1 MANKLQ
7 GQLSEG
13 GLASLLQYL
22 AHNRVSGCLELT
34 HQAVLGSPRGG
45 RIYLES
51 GQLVH
56 ALCADLAGVP
66 AVSNMLGWP
75 SGDFAFHSG
84 MPSPQRSIQ
93 GSLDALL
100 LEAAYRADAH
110 AFDVALGEQSILQP
124 LPLPSQES
132 SVALSLGALRLLR
145 LLDGHRTLGT
155 VASRLGAP
163 FEEVKKAAR
172 ELLQQS
178 LAQLLTDPLVPAT
191 FLAELTGLLIEFM
204 GPIAEVVLD
213 DTLFEL
219 GLSAEALPKR
229 AVSRL
234 IESLSGQLRHEG
246 WRMDFA
252 KRARALC
259 EKYRFAT

>member
-1 MANKLQ
+1 MANRLQ

-34 HQAVLGSPRGG
+34 HKAVLGRVFFAQ
-45 RIYLES
+45 
-51 GQLVH
+51 GQLTH
-56 ALCADLAGVP
+56 ALCADLIGVP
-66 AVSNMLGWP
+66 AVSDMLGWP
-75 SGDFAFHSG
+75 RADFVFRGGA
-84 MPSPQRSIQ
+84 PSPQRSIQ

-110 AFDVALGEQSILQP
+110 SFDTALGEQSILQP

-145 LLDGHRTLGT
+145 LLDGQKALGA
-155 VASRLGAP
+155 VASRLGVP
-163 FEEVKKAAR
+163 FEEVKRAAR

-178 LAQLLTDPLVPAT
+178 LAQVVTDPLVPAT

-219 GLSAEALPKR
+219 GLSAPALPER

-234 IESLSGQLRHEG
+234 IEALSGQLRQEG
-246 WRMDFA
+246 WRMEFA
-252 KRARALC
+252 QRAKALC
-259 EKYRFAT
+259 EKYRLAA

>member
-7 GQLSEG
+7 GQLNED

-34 HQAVLGSPRGG
+34 HRAVLGRVFF
-45 RIYLES
+45 EQ

-56 ALCADLAGVP
+56 ALCANLVGVP
-66 AVSNMLGWP
+66 AVSHLLGWP
-75 SGDFAFHSG
+75 MADFVFRGGAL
-84 MPSPQRSIQ
+84 SPQRSIQ
-93 GSLDALL
+93 SSLDTLL
-100 LEAAYRADAH
+100 LEAAYRADVR
-110 AFDVALGEQSILQP
+110 AFDAALGERSILQ
-124 LPLPSQES
+124 PLPSQES

-155 VASRLGAP
+155 VASRLGVP

-178 LAQLLTDPLVPAT
+178 LAQALTSPLVPAP
-191 FLAELTGLLIEFM
+191 FLAELNGLLIEFM

-219 GLSAEALPKR
+219 GLSAEALPER

-234 IESLSGQLRHEG
+234 IEALSGQLRHEG

-252 KRARALC
+252 KRAKALC
-259 EKYRFAT
+259 EKYRFAA